1 MYFSYRVK
9 RMLVAASVA
18 LMIAASLVFVLV
30 DFKTKPIVEAEIV
43 TVTTISAVTTTVS
56 EEPTYQDLMLI
67 NCQEIVIPFHKSTV
81 DDFSLSN
88 VHIQCFEWFAQQI
101 KNGNFTKVI
110 VEGRSSCD
118 DTPQGAFEISK
129 SRADWARNQLVKH
142 SVSYEKVEVRY
153 LSDTQPLL
161 DKGDCS
167 YGAGADHNRSI
178 RVKGE

>member
-1 MYFSYRVK
+1 
-9 RMLVAASVA
+9 MLVAASVA
-18 LMIAASLVFVLV
+18 LMIAASSVFVFF
-30 DFKTKPIVEAEIV
+30 DFKTKPIPEAKAL
-43 TVTTISAVTTTVS
+43 TNTTISVVTTTVP

-129 SRADWARNQLVKH
+129 SRADWGRNQLVKYG
-142 SVSYEKVEVRY
+142 VSYEEVEVRY

-178 RVKGE
+178 RIKGE